1 MGERINL
8 HSFRKEVDSTY
19 VGFTPNGGSIKP
31 VHVASGVQ
39 RCIYGGYNTTMQ
51 IKRLALV
58 SDAKGNVPLE
68 VNSKRY
74 ILHLWKMRQSRMESP
89 KALLNP
95 CEMLCRDYYL
105 QIREYM

>member
-1 MGERINL
+1 MSERIYL

-39 RCIYGGYNTTMQ
+39 RCIYGGYNTTMK

-58 SDAKGNVPLE
+58 SGAKGNVPAGSELE
-68 VNSKRY
+68 TIYATLAAEETIEIGRAHV
-74 ILHLWKMRQSRMESP
+74 
-89 KALLNP
+89 
-95 CEMLCRDYYL
+95 
-105 QIREYM
+105 